1 MSVHVVWCYLIN
13 YTLGGDCNYALCAAQ
28 RNGDY
33 NTWKWFDYHLYN
45 AIQKLSVVE
54 KGSFTVYS
62 GLNKVKLDRKH
73 VKGGYFVTY
82 VSTSWRKEVATGFMA
97 GDGMLIQIDKEFK
110 NDDMIFCCDVSWISK
125 FPDECE
131 VLFTRSAYG
140 VWDAFKCNVLDNVN
154 GVQTVAL
161 SK

>member
-1 MSVHVVWCYLIN
+1 M
-13 YTLGGDCNYALCAAQ
+13 YTFQIGCDCNYDLCSSQ

-33 NTWKWFDYHLYN
+33 TKWRWFDYHLYN

-62 GLNKVKLDRKH
+62 GLNNVKLDRKS
-73 VKGGYFVTY
+73 VRGGYFVTY
-82 VSTSWRKEVATGFMA
+82 VSTSWRREVATGFMV
-97 GDGMLIQIDKEFK
+97 GDGMLIQIDEKFK
-110 NDDMIFCCDVSWISK
+110 NDDMILCCDVSWISK

-131 VLFTRSAYG
+131 VLFTRSVNG
-140 VWDAFKCNVLDNVN
+140 VWDVFKCDVLDDTN
-154 GVQTVAL
+154 GVQTVSL